1 MNPGMIK
8 KLQKMQ
14 RDMVNAQKELEASTF
29 YGSAGGN
36 TVKVEFTG
44 DKRMKNITIDP
55 TALETTDDIE
65 LIEDTIIAAVNDCIN
80 KIDDET
86 ESVMSQFTGGGMPG
100 LF

>member
-14 RDMVNAQKELEASTF
+14 RDMIKAQKELEASTF
-29 YGSAGGN
+29 YGSAGGKMV
-36 TVKVEFTG
+36 TVEFTG
-44 DKRMKNITIDP
+44 DKQMRNITIDP
-55 TALETTDDIE
+55 EAVESPEDIE
-65 LIEDTIIAAVNDCIN
+65 MLQDTIIAAVNDCIK
-80 KIDDET
+80 KIETET

>member
-14 RDMVNAQKELEASTF
+14 RDMVKAQQELEASTF
-29 YGSAGGN
+29 YGSAGGKM
-36 TVKVEFTG
+36 VQVEFTG
-44 DKRMKNITIDP
+44 DKKMQRITIDP
-55 TALETTDDIE
+55 EAFESKEDIE
-65 LIEDTIIAAVNDCIN
+65 MIEDTIIAAVNDCIK
-80 KIDDET
+80 KIESET

>member
-29 YGSAGGN
+29 YGSAGGQI
-36 TVKVEFTG
+36 VKVEFTG
-44 DKRMKNITIDP
+44 NRKMQNISINPEAIESTED
-55 TALETTDDIE
+55 LEI
-65 LIEDTIIAAVNDCIN
+65 LQDTIIAAVNDCIK

-86 ESVMSQFTGGGMPG
+86 ESVMSEFTGGGMPG

>member
-14 RDMVNAQKELEASTF
+14 RDMVKAQQELEASTF
-29 YGSAGGN
+29 YGSAGGKMV
-36 TVKVEFTG
+36 TVEFTG
-44 DKRMKNITIDP
+44 NKQMRNITIDP
-55 TALETTDDIE
+55 EAIESPEDIDM
-65 LIEDTIIAAVNDCIN
+65 LQDTIIAAVNDCIR
-80 KIDDET
+80 KIEQET

>member
-14 RDMVNAQKELEASTF
+14 RDMVKAQKELEESTF
-29 YGSAGGN
+29 YGSAGGKIV
-36 TVKVEFTG
+36 TVEFTG
-44 DKRMKNITIDP
+44 DKRMQNITINP
-55 TALETTDDIE
+55 EAIEGPEDIE
-65 LIEDTIIAAVNDCIN
+65 MLQDTIVAAVNDCT
-80 KIDDET
+80 KQIDSET

>member
-14 RDMVNAQKELEASTF
+14 RDMVLAQKELEASTF
-29 YGSAGGN
+29 YGSAGGKMV
-36 TVKVEFTG
+36 TVEFTG
-44 DKRMKNITIDP
+44 DKRMQNIVIEPEAIESKED
-55 TALETTDDIE
+55 LEIVQ
-65 LIEDTIIAAVNDCIN
+65 DTIIAAVNDCIK
-80 KIDDET
+80 KIDSET

>member
-14 RDMVNAQKELEASTF
+14 KDMVNAQKELEASTF
-29 YGSAGGN
+29 YGSAGGQM
-36 TVKVEFTG
+36 VKVEFTG
-44 DKRMKNITIDP
+44 NRKMKNIFINSE
-55 TALETTDDIE
+55 ALESLEDLE
-65 LIEDTIIAAVNDCIN
+65 LLQDTVVAAVNDCIK

>member
-14 RDMVNAQKELEASTF
+14 RDMVKAQKELEASTF
-29 YGSAGGN
+29 YGSAGGKMV
-36 TVKVEFTG
+36 TVEFTG
-44 DKRMKNITIDP
+44 DKRMKNMTINP
-55 TALETTDDIE
+55 EAFESQDDIE
-65 LIEDTIIAAVNDCIN
+65 MIQDTIISAVNDCIK
-80 KIDDET
+80 KIDSET

>member
-14 RDMVNAQKELEASTF
+14 KDMLNAQKELEASTF
-29 YGSAGGN
+29 YGSAGGKMV
-36 TVKVEFTG
+36 TVEFTG
-44 DKRMKNITIDP
+44 NRKMKNITIDP
-55 TALETTDDIE
+55 DAIEDKEDLDI
-65 LIEDTIIAAVNDCIN
+65 LQDTIIAAVNDCIK

>member
-14 RDMVNAQKELEASTF
+14 GEMVEAQKELEASTF
-29 YGSAGGN
+29 YGSAGGKMV
-36 TVKVEFTG
+36 TVEFTG
-44 DKRMKNITIDP
+44 DKRMKNMTINP
-55 TALETTDDIE
+55 EAFESQDDIE
-65 LIEDTIIAAVNDCIN
+65 MIQDTIISAVNDCIK
-80 KIDDET
+80 KIDSET

>member
-29 YGSAGGN
+29 YGSASG
-36 TVKVEFTG
+36 KMIEVEFLG
-44 DKRMKNITIDP
+44 NKQMKNITISP
-55 TALETTDDIE
+55 E
-65 LIEDTIIAAVNDCIN
+65 LIEDKDDLEILQDMITVAVNDCMK

-86 ESVMSQFTGGGMPG
+86 QSVMSQFTGGGMPG